1 MLMSKILGWSID
13 TLTTLQQG
21 PCTVW
26 IVLVKYTNSYPLM
39 FIWPFGDAAFIPE
52 QSSGIKSGPKDFF
65 FSEAL
70 CLSWLKVAL
79 NERQFRD
86 LVVSVAKAQHK

>member
-1 MLMSKILGWSID
+1 
-13 TLTTLQQG
+13 
-21 PCTVW
+21 
-26 IVLVKYTNSYPLM
+26 M

-52 QSSGIKSGPKDFF
+52 QSSGIKSGPKDFSF
-65 FSEAL
+65 FSWAL

-86 LVVSVAKAQHK
+86 LVVSVAKGQQNSKLREQVK